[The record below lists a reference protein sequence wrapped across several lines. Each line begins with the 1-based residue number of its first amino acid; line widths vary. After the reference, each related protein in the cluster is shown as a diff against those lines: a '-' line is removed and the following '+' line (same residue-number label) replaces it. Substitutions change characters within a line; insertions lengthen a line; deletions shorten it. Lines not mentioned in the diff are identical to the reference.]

1 MPKTPARYV
10 RAICLYIHVTVG
22 QEKRTEQSGVINNV
36 VCHFNPNHLNVC
48 HWLGSLLH
56 QYTVTVALYAKERLH
71 AAYRRRTESMQ
82 PRSCFESYQ
91 WPLNCDFTISET
103 TDDAMV
109 KQKQFNQQ
117 SRIGGK
123 R

>member
-1 MPKTPARYV
+1 MG
-10 RAICLYIHVTVG
+10 LG
-22 QEKRTEQSGVINNV
+22 QEKRAEQSGVINNV
-36 VCHFNPNHLNVC
+36 VCHFNPNYLNVC

-91 WPLNCDFTISET
+91 WPMMCDFMISET
-103 TDDAMV
+103 TDDA
-109 KQKQFNQQ
+109 
-117 SRIGGK
+117 I
-123 R
+123 